1 MITFEITDMTCG
13 HCVSTITKTIT
24 AADPLAK
31 VSVDLSAHRVQ
42 IGPVAANAHEL
53 TEAIKEAG
61 YTPVPVQAG
70 SAGST
75 SPRQGGC
82 CCS

>member
-13 HCVSTITKTIT
+13 HCVNTITKTIT

-31 VSVDLSAHRVQ
+31 VTVDLSVHRVQ
-42 IGPVAANAHEL
+42 IEPAAANAQAL
-53 TEAIKEAG
+53 TEAIEEAG

-70 SAGST
+70 AAGST
-75 SPRQGGC
+75 LPRQGGC